1 MSQPRLL
8 LIPEFTELTWTIK
21 PQLAEWAEVASYDP
35 PGVGA
40 EPLPKGEV
48 SSFTRE
54 VIADRGLEELDRL
67 GWDRFFLLA
76 DGWGI
81 PVAVRIAQRHPGS
94 ILGMALG
101 HAVVSIRRQG
111 QRPTHSAAVYD
122 AFTELVHKDTE
133 AFLRYGIAQSTAGSV
148 SEELAQRMVE
158 RFPKELFTAG
168 WEAVTAEDER
178 FGNVLRGLD
187 LPLLLAKHEGCLMST
202 DEGFEDA
209 VSAIPDAQVIS
220 VPAAPSTSEEFGVA
234 VRKFC
239 VEVSRRLATGHAGHF
254 APARRPPHR

>member
-1 MSQPRLL
+1 MSRPRLL

-40 EPLPKGEV
+40 EPLPKGDV

-54 VIADRGLEELDRL
+54 VIVDRGLKELDRL
-67 GWDRFFLLA
+67 GWDRYFLLA
-76 DGWGI
+76 DSWGI
-81 PVAVRIAQRHPGS
+81 PVAASIAERRPGS

-101 HAVVSIRRQG
+101 HAVVSISRHG
-111 QRPTHSAAVYD
+111 ERPTESAAIHD
-122 AFTELVHKDTE
+122 ALAQLVRKDSE

-148 SEELAQRMVE
+148 SEDLAERMVE
-158 RFPKELFTAG
+158 RFPKELLIEG
-168 WEAVTAEDER
+168 WKAVTAEDER
-178 FGNVLRGLD
+178 FGDVLRELD

-209 VSAIPDAQVIS
+209 RKALPNARAIS
-220 VPAAPSTSEEFGVA
+220 VPAAPSTSEDFAVA
-234 VRKFC
+234 VREFC
-239 VEVSRRLATGHAGHF
+239 EEVSRRLATGHVE
-254 APARRPPHR
+254 R

>member
-1 MSQPRLL
+1 MSRPRLL

-35 PGVGA
+35 PGVGG
-40 EPLPKGEV
+40 EPLPRGEV

-67 GWDRFFLLA
+67 GWERFFLLA
-76 DGWGI
+76 DSWGI
-81 PVAVRIAQRHPGS
+81 PVAVSIAEQRPGS

-101 HAVVSIRRQG
+101 HAMLSISRHG
-111 QRPTHSAAVYD
+111 ERPTASAAVHD
-122 AFTELVHKDTE
+122 ALTQLVHRDSE

-148 SEELAQRMVE
+148 SEELAERMLE
-158 RFPKELFTAG
+158 RFPKDLLIEG

-202 DEGFEDA
+202 GEGFDDA
-209 VSAIPDAQVIS
+209 VKALPNARAIS
-220 VPAAPSTSEEFGVA
+220 VPLAPSASEEFAVA
-234 VRKFC
+234 VREFC
-239 VEVSRRLATGHAGHF
+239 EEVSGRLATEPAGRS
-254 APARRPPHR
+254 APAPRRPRP

>member
-1 MSQPRLL
+1 MSRPRLL

-40 EPLPKGEV
+40 EPVPEGDV

-54 VIADRGLEELDRL
+54 LIADRGLEELDRL

-76 DGWGI
+76 DGWAI
-81 PVAVRIAQRHPGS
+81 PVAVAIAERRPGS

-101 HAVVSIRRQG
+101 HAVVSIRRHG
-111 QRPTHSAAVYD
+111 ERPTMSAAVHD
-122 AFTELVHKDTE
+122 ALTQLVQRDSE
-133 AFLRYGIAQSTAGSV
+133 AFLRHGIAQSTAGSV
-148 SEELAQRMVE
+148 SEDLAERMVE
-158 RFPKELFTAG
+158 RFPKELLTVG

-178 FGNVLRGLD
+178 FGNVLRELD
-187 LPLLLAKHEGCLMST
+187 LPLLLAKHDGCLMST

-209 VSAIPDAQVIS
+209 RKALPHARAIS
-220 VPAAPSTSEEFGVA
+220 VPAAPSTSEDFGVA
-234 VRKFC
+234 VREFC
-239 VEVSRRLATGHAGHF
+239 EEISRRLATG
-254 APARRPPHR
+254 PVER

>member
-1 MSQPRLL
+1 MSRPRLL

-21 PQLAEWAEVASYDP
+21 PHLAEWAEVASYDP

-40 EPLPKGEV
+40 EPLPEGDV
-48 SSFTRE
+48 ASFTRE
-54 VIADRGLEELDRL
+54 VIANRGLEELDRL

-76 DGWGI
+76 DGWAI
-81 PVAVRIAQRHPGS
+81 PVAVSIAERRPGS

-101 HAVVSIRRQG
+101 HAVVSISRHG
-111 QRPTHSAAVYD
+111 ERPTMSAAVHD
-122 AFTELVHKDTE
+122 ALTQLVHKDSE

-148 SEELAQRMVE
+148 SEELAERMVE
-158 RFPKELFTAG
+158 RFPKELLTTG
-168 WEAVTAEDER
+168 WEAVTAEDEQ

-209 VSAIPDAQVIS
+209 CNALPNARAIS

-239 VEVSRRLATGHAGHF
+239 EEVSRRLATGHAGHL

>member
-1 MSQPRLL
+1 MSRPRLL

-40 EPLPKGEV
+40 EPLPKGDV

-54 VIADRGLEELDRL
+54 VIADRGLAELDRL
-67 GWDRFFLLA
+67 GWDRCFLLA
-76 DGWGI
+76 DSWGI
-81 PVAVRIAQRHPGS
+81 PVAVSIAERRPGS

-101 HAVVSIRRQG
+101 HAVVSISRHG
-111 QRPTHSAAVYD
+111 ERPTESAAIHD
-122 AFTELVHKDTE
+122 ALAQLVRKDGE

-148 SEELAQRMVE
+148 SEDLAERMVE
-158 RFPKELFTAG
+158 RFPKELLIEG
-168 WEAVTAEDER
+168 WKAVTAEDER
-178 FGNVLRGLD
+178 FGDVLRELD

-209 VSAIPDAQVIS
+209 RKALPNAPAIS
-220 VPAAPSTSEEFGVA
+220 VPAAPSTSEDFAVA
-234 VRKFC
+234 VREFC
-239 VEVSRRLATGHAGHF
+239 EEVSRLLATGHVD
-254 APARRPPHR
+254 R